1 MVVRELKLELV
12 TRARYDYNNDEDER
26 TSERSRQA
34 GDARVRRVE
43 ARLGVSV
50 RVESLNGFV
59 VDASA
64 ARARGVFAA
73 DGVDPRALRS
83 KLSSLWVKDGTDVRR
98 PEPFAPNFGVKD
110 SAFLLKKCLS
120 VAPRSTA
127 SLPSSFGTSDTL
139 MEPPS
144 SRDDAPRA
152 PVFLD
157 PPCDASAAPGV
168 AERSQFMTCC
178 ASAVPCD
185 GSPAPFGKR
194 TNALALLRAPP
205 CDCDMPC
212 GMIIS

>member
-1 MVVRELKLELV
+1 MDSSS
-12 TRARYDYNNDEDER
+12 TRARRARE
-26 TSERSRQA
+26 
-34 GDARVRRVE
+34 RVRR
-43 ARLGVSV
+43 R
-50 RVESLNGFV
+50 
-59 VDASA
+59 
-64 ARARGVFAA
+64 
-73 DGVDPRALRS
+73 GVDPRALRS

-178 ASAVPCD
+178 ASAVPCERF
-185 GSPAPFGKR
+185 SRPFG
-194 TNALALLRAPP
+194 NAQTRSRCSEHHRAIAT
-205 CDCDMPC
+205 CRAV
-212 GMIIS
+212 